1 MNRLLWALQ
10 GLLAGLF
17 VFAGAIKLF
26 GPVAQM
32 AQQLPL
38 PVPFLR
44 FVGALELLGA
54 LGLILPR
61 AVPSKHWLISLA
73 AGGLTLIMMGAVA
86 TSVIFGPWTNAV
98 VPAAVGLLAAFVS
111 WGRHKVAP

>member
-44 FVGALELLGA
+44 FVN
-54 LGLILPR
+54 R
-61 AVPSKHWLISLA
+61 R
-73 AGGLTLIMMGAVA
+73 
-86 TSVIFGPWTNAV
+86 N
-98 VPAAVGLLAAFVS
+98 
-111 WGRHKVAP
+111 